1 MQELLK
7 QKENLE
13 QQLVSLNRRIDE
25 AQNSK
30 KLIQEIK
37 NKTKELE
44 YILLDYVLVKVHYL
58 EKSNKLLITDYSD
71 EDYSDFQEYDPTYET
86 TLYKKEFDNLHETLD
101 VLNTA
106 IKNHKIITNKF
117 KIRSLK
123 PLLYDYEY
131 SLGNIIDDDTL
142 IIQYSDYVITSFPES
157 FKLSLNAK
165 IKVSDNDTVDLKVH
179 TIISYNHDINKEY
192 SKNIDGIEFQINY
205 NDYSDYTNRFEE
217 FVCEIKDVK
226 LDEIYNTLLKVR
238 TLAFSNSHLV
248 KLSTFKN

>member
-7 QKENLE
+7 QKELLE
-13 QQLVSLNRRIDE
+13 QQLTTLNKRIE
-25 AQNSK
+25 EERKSE
-30 KLIQEIK
+30 KLISEIK
-37 NKTKELE
+37 NKSKELE
-44 YILLDYVLVKVHYL
+44 SLLLSYELIKVHYF
-58 EKSNKLLITDYSD
+58 ENNNKLLITEYSD
-71 EDYSDFQEYDPTYET
+71 NDYIDFQEYDSTYET
-86 TLYKKEFDNLHETLD
+86 TLYEKEFDNLHETLE
-101 VLNTA
+101 VLDAA

-117 KIRSLK
+117 KIRNLK

-131 SLGNIIDDDTL
+131 SLSNIIDDDIL

-157 FKLSLNAK
+157 FRLSLNAK
-165 IKVSDNDTVDLKVH
+165 IKVSDSDTVDLKVY

-192 SKNIDGIEFQINY
+192 SKNIDDIEFQINY

-226 LDEIYNTLLKVR
+226 IDEIYNTLLKVR
-238 TLAFSNSHLV
+238 TLAFNNSHLV